1 MVGMGEPQ
9 QFPFA
14 FPPGIG
20 EPEELARLRAHA
32 PVSRVLL
39 PTGDQA
45 WLVTRHRDV
54 QQVLRDPRLSRAAA
68 ETSDAPRQGR
78 VIVGDRM
85 LIGMDDPEHN
95 RLRRVFARHFTMRR
109 VGQLRPWTQD
119 LADRLLDDLIA
130 EGPPGDLVAGFAQA
144 IPLKLVLTLLG
155 VPDEDSDLLREWTD
169 VALSMSVHT
178 HKEVIQAR
186 GNLENYVS
194 EMIEF
199 RRRELTDDLLG
210 VLVAERDEAG
220 QLTEEE
226 LLGFAFLLMTA
237 GHHSTVNAI
246 STGILALLHA
256 PDQFRRLCEDPELIP
271 AAVEELLRYNP
282 SAITGAMIRI
292 ALEDVEL
299 SGVTIRAGE
308 GVLVAIGSANHDETV
323 FPAAHSVDIDRADN
337 PHLAFGHGIHH
348 CLGAPFARMELQVAI
363 ATLIRRL
370 PTMRLT
376 VPVQDLEWK
385 SHLVSRALRA
395 LPITW

>member
-1 MVGMGEPQ
+1 MVRMGEPQ
-9 QFPFA
+9 RFPFA

-45 WLVTRHRDV
+45 WLVTRHRNV
-54 QQVLRDPRLSRAAA
+54 QQVLMDPRLSRAAA

-109 VGQLRPWTQD
+109 VGRLQPWTQD
-119 LADRLLDDLIA
+119 LANRLLDDLIT
-130 EGPPGDLVAGFAQA
+130 EGPPGDLVAGFTQP

-155 VPDEDSDLLREWTD
+155 VPDEDSDLLRAWTD

-178 HKEVIQAR
+178 HEEVTRAR
-186 GNLENYVS
+186 GDLENYVS

-199 RRRELTDDLLG
+199 RRHELTDDLLG
-210 VLVAERDEAG
+210 VLVAERNETG

-226 LLGFAFLLMTA
+226 LLAFVFLLMTA

-246 STGILALLHA
+246 SAGILALLHA
-256 PDQFRRLCEDPELIP
+256 PDQFRRLREDPELIP

-337 PHLAFGHGIHH
+337 PHLAFDHGIHH
-348 CLGAPFARMELQVAI
+348 CLGAPLARMELQVAI

-376 VPVQDLEWK
+376 VPMQDLEWK
-385 SHLVSRALRA
+385 SHLMSRALRA